1 MSLET
6 LWMQEEEY
14 IKNMTGKLLA
24 ARPNIIMVERTV
36 SRLAQDIFRREGVTL
51 VLNVKVTLFPSI

>member
-1 MSLET
+1 
-6 LWMQEEEY
+6 MQEEEY

-51 VLNVKVTLFPSI
+51 VLNVKVPLFPSSI